1 MSDVVIKVE
10 NLSKRY
16 ILGASDPN
24 KTIRESIVNYFN
36 TTLKK
41 KENNREPLPGTA
53 KSGELWALREV
64 CFEVEQGDIVGV
76 IGRNG
81 AGKST
86 LLKILTRI
94 TEPTT
99 GKITMRGRVG
109 SLLEVGTGFHPELS
123 GHENIYLYGAILGMN
138 RYEVTRKF
146 DEIIAFA
153 ELEKFVD
160 TPVKRY
166 SSGMYMRLAFAV
178 AAHLESEIL
187 LVDEVLAVGDA
198 SFQKK
203 CLGKMSDVT
212 RNEGRTVL
220 FVSHNMQ
227 AINNLCQKAILLNG
241 GCVKQI
247 GPATEITQSYLQESY
262 RIQNQ
267 NEIKET
273 LRSLPPDPAFRMLDI
288 SIKQNNHPIDVIS
301 NGIPLEI
308 AIEYEVLEKAIGL
321 RVYFDVCDPEET
333 LLFRSF
339 HDEQA
344 DGIPT
349 VQPGHF
355 ISTATVPEN
364 IFGPIT
370 YTIKIHAGIHNIRN
384 CTPADGICFNL
395 PAVATGAFNKAYA
408 GDPFRQ
414 KLGLVIPW
422 KTDTIT

>member
-1 MSDVVIKVE
+1 MSEIVIKVE

-16 ILGASDPN
+16 MLGANDPN
-24 KTIRESIVNYFN
+24 KTIRESIVNGFN
-36 TTLKK
+36 KLLK
-41 KENNREPLPGTA
+41 RDPLPTDS
-53 KSGELWALREV
+53 KSGELWALRNV
-64 CFEVEQGDIVGV
+64 SFEVNRGDIIGV

-99 GKITMRGRVG
+99 GKITMNGRVG

-123 GHENIYLYGAILGMN
+123 GHENIYLYGAILGMDRN
-138 RYEVTRKF
+138 EIARKF

-153 ELEKFVD
+153 ELEKFID

-198 SFQKK
+198 AFQKK

-227 AINNLCQKAILLNG
+227 AINNLCRNAILLSK
-241 GCVKQI
+241 GCVKKS
-247 GPATEITQSYLQESY
+247 GPAVEITQSYLQEAY

-267 NEIKET
+267 DDLLET
-273 LRSLPPDPAFRMLDI
+273 LKSLPPDPAFRLLNI
-288 SIKQNNHPIDVIS
+288 SFRQNGNPIDLIS
-301 NGIPLEI
+301 NSIPLEI
-308 AIEYEVLEKAIGL
+308 AVEYDVLQKATGL
-321 RVYFDVCDPEET
+321 RVYFDVCDSEET

-349 VQPGHF
+349 VLPGHY

-370 YTIKIHAGIHNIRN
+370 YTLKIHAGIHNVRN
-384 CTPADGICFNL
+384 CTPVDGICFNL

-422 KTDTIT
+422 KTDRIT